1 MTLTPAIWPADLTEV
16 RALFTEYAEWLARDH
31 GIDLAHGQALD
42 QELAELPGSYAP
54 PAGQLILARGEDSL
68 PGGGPARGVIAFRP
82 GPAPDTCEI
91 KRLYVRPAARG
102 SGLALRLIAEILDHA
117 RAAGYARAVLDTA
130 GFMSGAQALY
140 EAAGFRDIPPYWP
153 NPIAHVPIRYMG
165 VTLQEPAMAATS
177 FSMNTERGS
186 SE

>member
-1 MTLTPAIWPADLTEV
+1 VTLTPAIWPADLTEV
-16 RALFTEYAEWLARDH
+16 RALFTEYADWLAQDH

-54 PAGQLILARGEDSL
+54 PAGQLILARGDEAT
-68 PGGGPARGVIAFRP
+68 PGGGPTRGVIAFRP

-102 SGLALRLIAEILDHA
+102 TGLARRLIAEILDQA
-117 RAAGYARAVLDTA
+117 RAAGYAHAVLDTA
-130 GFMSGAQALY
+130 GFMAGAQALY

-153 NPIAHVPIRYMG
+153 NPISHVPIRYMG
-165 VTLQEPAMAATS
+165 VALQEPAVTGTTR
-177 FSMNTERGS
+177 SMNTDRGS
-186 SE
+186 SA